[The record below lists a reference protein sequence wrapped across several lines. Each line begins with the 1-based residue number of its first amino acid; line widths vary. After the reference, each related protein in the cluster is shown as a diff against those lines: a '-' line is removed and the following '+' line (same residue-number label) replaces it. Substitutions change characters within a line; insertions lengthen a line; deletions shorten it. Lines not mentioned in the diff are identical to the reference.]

1 MMTRTGSRA
10 LCLHQTMMAPASL
23 AVIAACIVAT
33 PSWAQSV
40 VTPQATPTQDVQ
52 NEQSTVTAAPDGQAA

>member
-40 VTPQATPTQDVQ
+40 VTPQATPTQDVPV
-52 NEQSTVTAAPDGQAA
+52 SYTHLTLPTKRIV